1 MDPIISPM
9 LNELFVKQYTTSAL
23 KEDRYRQ
30 DITSQILVSPQ
41 HRSQAIILAK
51 EDGVVCGLQFVHMTF
66 RLVDTR
72 LQVVT
77 KYRDG
82 MKIKKGNVLA
92 TIQGKTRSLLS
103 AERTAL
109 NFLSYLSGIATQ
121 THQYVQAVKPF
132 KAKILDTRKTTPT
145 LRMLEKYA
153 VKCGGGENHR
163 FHLKDMILIKDNH
176 LAASQHELS
185 IEEVIRTFRK
195 KTKAPIE
202 LEVDHLSQLKEALK
216 TPPDFILLDNMTI
229 LQLKKAVDIVKHSKL
244 RTKPLLEASGGIT
257 LKNVRA
263 VAQTGIDRISTG
275 ALTHTHR
282 GLDVS
287 MEIRHVKTF

>member
-1 MDPIISPM
+1 M
-9 LNELFVKQYTTSAL
+9 LNELLVKQYAVSAL
-23 KEDRYRQ
+23 KEDHYRQ
-30 DITSQILVSPQ
+30 DMTSQILISPD

-51 EDGVVCGLQFVHMTF
+51 EDGVICGLQFIPMTF
-66 RLVDTR
+66 RLVDSK

-77 KYRDG
+77 KYHDG
-82 MKIKKGNVLA
+82 MNIKKGNVLA
-92 TIQGKTRSLLS
+92 IIRGKTRSLLS

-109 NFLSYLSGIATQ
+109 NFVSYLSGIATQ
-121 THQYVQAVKPF
+121 THHYVQAVKPF

-163 FHLKDMILIKDNH
+163 FHLKEMILIKDNH
-176 LAASQHELS
+176 LAASQPKLS
-185 IEEVIRTFRK
+185 IEEVIQKFRK

-202 LEVDHLSQLKEALK
+202 LEIDHLSQLNEALK

-229 LQLKKAVDIVKHSKL
+229 PQLKKAVDIVKHSKL
-244 RTKPLLEASGGIT
+244 KTKPLLEASGGIT

-263 VAQTGIDRISTG
+263 VAQTGVDRISIG

-282 GLDVS
+282 CLDVS
-287 MEIRHVKTF
+287 MEISHVKPH